1 MRRLER
7 RWWIGVRLLYLQ
19 LSYLPE
25 MPSVSLSGSDSVDV
39 GGARGTAVDA
49 EMDTIYFYYT

>member
-1 MRRLER
+1 
-7 RWWIGVRLLYLQ
+7 VRLLYLQ